1 MRLGYVGI
9 VDWGRGSAPCLL
21 RRVAPGSSECSA
33 VTAAGVEYLVQC
45 VSIFLSPVFVHNAVM
60 PLSLM
65 FDVVLLPVVD
75 FELVIWLECGLAQ
88 STVTLL
94 VSKIENI
101 IYIRS
106 PGDLL
111 SKYFDTVV
119 VGRSVLDGG
128 CCGEMPPS

>member
-9 VDWGRGSAPCLL
+9 VDWGRGSAPCLR

-33 VTAAGVEYLVQC
+33 VRAAGVEYLVQF
-45 VSIFLSPVFVHNAVM
+45 VNIFLSPVFVHNAVM

-65 FDVVLLPVVD
+65 FDVVWLPVVAI
-75 FELVIWLECGLAQ
+75 ELVIWLECGLAQ
-88 STVTLL
+88 SIVILL

-111 SKYFDTVV
+111 SKYFDTLILWL
-119 VGRSVLDGG
+119 SAD
-128 CCGEMPPS
+128 P